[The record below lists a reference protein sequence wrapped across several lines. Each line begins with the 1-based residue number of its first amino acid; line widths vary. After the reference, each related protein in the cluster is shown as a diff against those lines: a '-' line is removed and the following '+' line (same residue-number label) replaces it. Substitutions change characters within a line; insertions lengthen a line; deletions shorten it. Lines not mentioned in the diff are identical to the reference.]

1 MEISIEVIIEVVVKL
16 MLQYFN
22 MEVIDIC
29 KSNFIQHESLHITSS
44 LGKR

>member
-1 MEISIEVIIEVVVKL
+1 MIIEVVVKL

-29 KSNFIQHESLHITSS
+29 KSVFYSTNHYHITSS